1 MEQIERGNVKL
12 DDTPALNQFILGAL
26 GAVPQVEGI
35 AVTDPRALN
44 RRWNGSSVEPLVEDW
59 SGSPDIA
66 AWLEAGASLTGP
78 RWQAPFWT
86 STIESTILLLDTP
99 IRVNGK
105 FMGLFSQAVTISDL
119 SRHIASVGTETGV
132 IPFILHGRDH
142 VLAHPLLI
150 SWAPSVTDQDQPLV
164 TVEALGDPV
173 LERIWTPDH
182 RELYLLGGLTEA
194 SASGVAVGDDY
205 YVFLY
210 RDIDLY
216 GPEPWTIGAYVNS
229 GTSDVGEWLAEI
241 VRSALSGSF
250 TRSGTMEGNE
260 FERVIASVVAGF
272 AVLVLSVALAA
283 WLGARASR
291 PVRALATA
299 ARSIE
304 ARGLNAV
311 APLQRSRVAEFDD
324 ANRSFNRMV
333 AGLKE
338 SELVR
343 ETLGRFVPTDVAKT
357 LLTEGGELAPRQA
370 QATVLFC
377 DLEGFTGLTENLGPD
392 GIVELLNEYF
402 EVMVE
407 VLERHRGVVTQF
419 QGDAILAT
427 FNVPVPD
434 PDHAANALRAAIE
447 MQEATRRRAFAGQ
460 RIGNRIGV
468 NTGPLVAGA
477 VGAKGRLSYTVHGD
491 AVNLAAPARSAQQG
505 ARNPHPGL
513 RGDGGAGGRVRSGPD
528 GRGRRPRPDGA
539 RPDPCAPQRGRLT
552 TDEALGVGEP
562 ERAVVVALDVVSA
575 LVHETM
581 VRRAEQ
587 DEIVKRGL
595 STLGPVSEVVAVQT
609 LGGRAAG
616 ETASAVSVRER
627 AAYRGWDAAGA
638 ESQRAQDIA
647 PCARPWCRP
656 GRVPAGAHRRRGRHG
671 SEGRRRAGAL
681 ELRRLDRRLADY
693 AEAPLERAPHRGREV
708 RLRQDAAQGARTGSR
723 GASLF
728 PQLRGHRGA
737 RRRP

>member
-1 MEQIERGNVKL
+1 MRIRASRVRYPITAVTVVGLGALVALAVGVSLYLGLSSATENTRRLMAQRSEALVDGLEQRIASQLQPVMRQARWAVEQIERGNVKL

-78 RWQAPFWT
+78 RWQEPFWT
-86 STIESTILLLDTP
+86 STLDSTILLLDTP

-216 GPEPWTIGAYVNS
+216 GPEPWTIGAYVNT
-229 GTSDVGEWLAEI
+229 GTSDLGEWLAEI

-291 PVRALATA
+291 PIRALATA

-304 ARGLNAV
+304 TQGLDGI
-311 APLQRSRVAEFDD
+311 APLPPSRVAEFDD

-333 AGLKE
+333 AGLRE

-343 ETLGRFVPTDVAKT
+343 QTLGRFVPTDVAKS
-357 LLTEGGELAPRQA
+357 LLTEGGELAPEQA

-377 DLEGFTGLTENLGPD
+377 DLEGFTALTETLGPA

-407 VLERHRGVVTQF
+407 ILERHRGVVTQF

-434 PDHAANALRAAIE
+434 QAHAANALRAAIE
-447 MQEATRRRAFAGQ
+447 MQDATRHREFSGQ
-460 RIGNRIGV
+460 RIGNRIGI
-468 NTGPLVAGA
+468 NTGRLVAGA

-491 AVNLAAPARSAQQG
+491 AVNLAA
-505 ARNPHPGL
+505 
-513 RGDGGAGGRVRSGPD
+513 
-528 GRGRRPRPDGA
+528 
-539 RPDPCAPQRGRLT
+539 RL
-552 TDEALGVGEP
+552 EALNKELGT
-562 ERAVVVALDVVSA
+562 RILVSA
-575 LVHETM
+575 AT
-581 VRRAEQ
+581 AEQ
-587 DEIVKRGL
+587 VEGFDLEPMGEVGVRGQ
-595 STLGPVSEVVAVQT
+595 TGQVAIYAF
-609 LGGRAAG
+609 GG
-616 ETASAVSVRER
+616 T
-627 AAYRGWDAAGA
+627 
-638 ESQRAQDIA
+638 QD
-647 PCARPWCRP
+647 
-656 GRVPAGAHRRRGRHG
+656 
-671 SEGRRRAGAL
+671 
-681 ELRRLDRRLADY
+681 
-693 AEAPLERAPHRGREV
+693 
-708 RLRQDAAQGARTGSR
+708 RQ
-723 GASLF
+723 
-728 PQLRGHRGA
+728 
-737 RRRP
+737 

>member
-1 MEQIERGNVKL
+1 MRIRASRLRYPITAVTVVGLGALVALAVGVSLYLGLSSATENTRRLMAQRSEALVDGLEQRIASQLQPVMRQARWAVEQIERGNVKL

-44 RRWNGSSVEPLVEDW
+44 RRWNGLSVEPLVEDW
-59 SGSPDIA
+59 SGRPEIA

-86 STIESTILLLDTP
+86 PTLDSTILLLDTP

-105 FMGLFSQAVTISDL
+105 FKGLFSQAVTISDL
-119 SRHIASVGTETGV
+119 SRHIATVGSETGV

-150 SWAPSVTDQDQPLV
+150 SWARSVTDQDQPLV

-194 SASGVAVGDDY
+194 NASGVAVGDDY

-216 GPEPWTIGAYVNS
+216 GPEPWTIGAYVNT

-241 VRSALSGSF
+241 ARSALSGSF

-260 FERVIASVVAGF
+260 FERVIASVVAGL

-291 PVRALATA
+291 PIRALATA

-304 ARGLNAV
+304 ARGLDGI
-311 APLQRSRVAEFDD
+311 APLPPSRVTEFDD

-333 AGLKE
+333 AGLRE

-357 LLTEGGELAPRQA
+357 LLTEGGELAPEQSE
-370 QATVLFC
+370 ATVLFC
-377 DLEGFTGLTENLGPD
+377 DLEGFTALTETLGPD

-402 EVMVE
+402 GIMVE
-407 VLERHRGVVTQF
+407 ILERHRGVVTQF

-427 FNVPVPD
+427 FNVPVRD
-434 PDHAANALRAAIE
+434 PAHAANALRAAME
-447 MQEATRRRAFAGQ
+447 MQDATRHREFAGL
-460 RIGNRIGV
+460 RIGNRIGI
-468 NTGPLVAGA
+468 NTGRLVAGA

-491 AVNLAAPARSAQQG
+491 AVNLAARLEALNKELGTRILVSAATAERVEGFALEPMGEVGVRGQTERVRIH
-505 ARNPHPGL
+505 AL
-513 RGDGGAGGRVRSGPD
+513 RGGAD
-528 GRGRRPRPDGA
+528 
-539 RPDPCAPQRGRLT
+539 
-552 TDEALGVGEP
+552 
-562 ERAVVVALDVVSA
+562 
-575 LVHETM
+575 
-581 VRRAEQ
+581 
-587 DEIVKRGL
+587 
-595 STLGPVSEVVAVQT
+595 
-609 LGGRAAG
+609 
-616 ETASAVSVRER
+616 
-627 AAYRGWDAAGA
+627 
-638 ESQRAQDIA
+638 
-647 PCARPWCRP
+647 
-656 GRVPAGAHRRRGRHG
+656 
-671 SEGRRRAGAL
+671 
-681 ELRRLDRRLADY
+681 
-693 AEAPLERAPHRGREV
+693 
-708 RLRQDAAQGARTGSR
+708 
-723 GASLF
+723 
-728 PQLRGHRGA
+728 
-737 RRRP
+737 

>member
-1 MEQIERGNVKL
+1 MRIRASRLRYPITAVTVVGLGALVALAVGVSLYLGLSSATENTRRLMAQRSEALVDGLEQRIASQLQPVMRQARWAVEQIERENVKL
-12 DDTPALNQFILGAL
+12 DDSATLNMFILGAL

-35 AVTDPRALN
+35 AITDPGALS
-44 RRWNGSSVEPLVEDW
+44 RRWGGPSVQPLVEDW
-59 SGSPDIA
+59 SDRPEVA
-66 AWLEAGASLTGP
+66 AWLEASTSLTGP
-78 RWQAPFWT
+78 TWQAPFWT
-86 STIESTILLLDTP
+86 PTIGTTILLLDTP
-99 IRVNGK
+99 IRIDGK
-105 FMGLFSQAVTISDL
+105 FAGLFSQAVTISDL
-119 SRHIASVGTETGV
+119 SQHIALVGAETGV

-216 GPEPWTIGAYVNS
+216 GPEPWTIGAYVNT

-291 PVRALATA
+291 PIRALATA

-304 ARGLNAV
+304 TQGLDGI
-311 APLQRSRVAEFDD
+311 APLPPSRVAEFDD

-333 AGLKE
+333 AGLRE

-343 ETLGRFVPTDVAKT
+343 QTLGRFVPTDVAKS
-357 LLTEGGELAPRQA
+357 LLTEGGELAPEQA

-377 DLEGFTGLTENLGPD
+377 DLEGFTALTETLGPA

-407 VLERHRGVVTQF
+407 ILERHRGVVTQF

-434 PDHAANALRAAIE
+434 QAHAANALRAAIE
-447 MQEATRRRAFAGQ
+447 MQDATRHREFSGQ
-460 RIGNRIGV
+460 RIGNRIGI
-468 NTGPLVAGA
+468 NTGRLVAGA

-491 AVNLAAPARSAQQG
+491 AVNLAA
-505 ARNPHPGL
+505 
-513 RGDGGAGGRVRSGPD
+513 
-528 GRGRRPRPDGA
+528 
-539 RPDPCAPQRGRLT
+539 RL
-552 TDEALGVGEP
+552 EALNKELGT
-562 ERAVVVALDVVSA
+562 RILVSA
-575 LVHETM
+575 AT
-581 VRRAEQ
+581 AE
-587 DEIVKRGL
+587 
-595 STLGPVSEVVAVQT
+595 
-609 LGGRAAG
+609 
-616 ETASAVSVRER
+616 
-627 AAYRGWDAAGA
+627 
-638 ESQRAQDIA
+638 
-647 PCARPWCRP
+647 
-656 GRVPAGAHRRRGRHG
+656 RV
-671 SEGRRRAGAL
+671 EGFAL
-681 ELRRLDRRLADY
+681 EPMGEVGVRGQTGQVAIYAFGGTQDR
-693 AEAPLERAPHRGREV
+693 
-708 RLRQDAAQGARTGSR
+708 Q
-723 GASLF
+723 
-728 PQLRGHRGA
+728 
-737 RRRP
+737 